1 MANRERDTRSIK
13 GLIDEYIESY
23 AKPKK
28 MSWHDALRT
37 LNKDVL
43 PMWKYLPTADITKK
57 DVDKLLDRVGQPS
70 AKKTLEVLQ
79 SMFAFAVEQEILEA
93 SPCSDLLAS
102 SEATPKDRIFN
113 AEKIRRIWFG
123 LETAKMSEGIK
134 LVIKLVLLTGQRNGE
149 VAGARWEEFDLRE
162 KWWTIAGTRTRN
174 KKSHQVFLT
183 PMVVE
188 ILEQAKRIGGGSN
201 WVFAS
206 GKDKHI
212 APRSVNLAIRN
223 NSADRRSLSRQNSAF
238 GDFFKVG
245 KFVPNDL
252 RRTAATLMA
261 ESGVDRICIAK
272 VLNRATSPDGHA
284 PEIRQA
290 LEILEHKLKTI
301 LFGGWMAKSDYSR

>member
-1 MANRERDTRSIK
+1 MANREKDTRSIK

-43 PMWKYLPTADITKK
+43 PQWKYLPTADITKK
-57 DVDKLLDRVGQPS
+57 DIDKLLDRVGQPS

-93 SPCSDLLAS
+93 NPCSDLLAS

-113 AEKIRRIWFG
+113 AEEIRRIWFG
-123 LETAKMSEGIK
+123 LETAKMPEGIK

-223 NSADRRSLSRQNSAF
+223 NSADRSLSRQNSAF

-261 ESGVDRICIAK
+261 EAGVDRVCIAK

-301 LFGGWMAKSDYSR
+301 LFG

>member
-1 MANRERDTRSIK
+1 MANREKDTRSIK

-43 PMWKYLPTADITKK
+43 PKWKYLPTADITKK
-57 DVDKLLDRVGQPS
+57 DIDKLLDRVGQPS

-93 SPCSDLLAS
+93 NPCSDLLVS

-113 AEKIRRIWFG
+113 AEEIRRIWFG
-123 LETAKMSEGIK
+123 LETAKMPEGIK
-134 LVIKLVLLTGQRNGE
+134 LLLKLVLLTGQRNGE

-223 NSADRRSLSRQNSAF
+223 NSADRSLSRQNSAF

-261 ESGVDRICIAK
+261 EAGVDRVCIAK

-301 LFGGWMAKSDYSR
+301 LFG